1 LGQTD
6 WAELVGR
13 LIHDEFREGVSVK
26 LQAVLI
32 SAAAF
37 AALAACTPAAET
49 PAPVAPAP
57 ADIAAATPESGP
69 AAENTTETLASAPVD
84 ATAAPAPAATAT
96 PTTAAAPPAA
106 PAAPA
111 AAAGPTKL
119 QLANGAAVYARTCA
133 MCHGPTGAG
142 TQMGVGLTAG
152 HEFAVIKEKVTKGP
166 INPGDKMPPLA
177 ASMSADDLSDVAHY
191 IEAGLP
197 PT

>member
-1 LGQTD
+1 MNLQT
-6 WAELVGR
+6 
-13 LIHDEFREGVSVK
+13 
-26 LQAVLI
+26 VLI
-32 SAAAF
+32 SAAAIVAF
-37 AALAACTPAAET
+37 AACTPAAET
-49 PAPVAPAP
+49 PAPVTPPAP
-57 ADIAAATPESGP
+57 ADIAAAAPESGP
-69 AAENTTETLASAPVD
+69 AAENTTDTLASAPAD
-84 ATAAPAPAATAT
+84 ATAATAPAAAT

-177 ASMSADDLSDVAHY
+177 SAMSPSDLDDVAHY

>member
-1 LGQTD
+1 M
-6 WAELVGR
+6 
-13 LIHDEFREGVSVK
+13 K
-26 LQAVLI
+26 LQTILLT
-32 SAAAF
+32 AAAF
-37 AALAACTPAAET
+37 IALAACNPAAET
-49 PAPVAPAP
+49 PAPEVAPP
-57 ADIAAATPESGP
+57 ADIAGVTPESGP
-69 AAENTTETLASAPVD
+69 AAENTTDTLASAPTD
-84 ATAAPAPAATAT
+84 ATAATAPAATAT

-152 HEFAVIKEKVTKGP
+152 HEYAVIKEKVTKGP

-177 ASMSADDLSDVAHY
+177 AAMSADDLSDVAHY